1 MIRQQEMPQPP
12 TDAGHGFPW
21 LRVLLGLLVG
31 VGIMWLAVRQV
42 NLAEVGQAI
51 LHAHLTYIF
60 LGLAVILLTMLAKAW
75 RWQLLY
81 YPTTPPPSLPGLF
94 WAMTLGQF
102 VNLVIRLGEVARIY
116 ALEQDTAGVKARS
129 LGTLVLEKTLDSLML
144 ALTIALAL
152 PFVVLPAFVTNY
164 VPSLLIITS
173 LAALGLTLI
182 AYRAEWVLRLFEWG
196 MRFVPAS
203 LRDRFMRRLM
213 RLVGSG
219 LLGLSAL
226 RSHRQ
231 TLVLVLLSAFIAFL
245 GILTPLIL
253 FPALGLPFGLLEATL
268 LHTILSIGLTPP
280 STPAKVGVFE
290 WLTIWILGLVGLR
303 DEALALSYGLIYH
316 AVVILPQT
324 VLGIIA
330 AARLDWRQI
339 FHARSRPHTPP
350 PNPEN

>member
-1 MIRQQEMPQPP
+1 MIRQQEMPPPP

-245 GILTPLIL
+245 GILTP
-253 FPALGLPFGLLEATL
+253 
-268 LHTILSIGLTPP
+268 P

>member
-1 MIRQQEMPQPP
+1 MPQPP

-245 GILTPLIL
+245 GILTP
-253 FPALGLPFGLLEATL
+253 
-268 LHTILSIGLTPP
+268 P